1 MEYNSVV
8 PSLEFFHQKVQEKRK
23 YMTSTIDQTFS
34 DFQENCFL
42 CDAHKKFHQLYFLSQ
57 QLLCS
62 FAPVLI
68 KSCANAVFFACST
81 VTCPPPNVVNKM
93 KQ

>member
-1 MEYNSVV
+1 MEYNPVV
-8 PSLEFFHQKVQEKRK
+8 LSLEFSRQKVQEKRH
-23 YMTSTIDQTFS
+23 YMTSTVDQTCS
-34 DFQENCFL
+34 DFQENFFL
-42 CDAHKKFHQLYFLSQ
+42 CDPHEKFYQLYFLSQ